1 MACDGL
7 ARWSGGLSSPMQPY
21 RGRINVVN
29 LQTRSDGGC
38 SEDLRAMHQR
48 IDIISLLYFEQACQ
62 FPLCETGCQARA
74 FVHWRLWAGCIEV
87 IQQPTEGAFGLQAP
101 RFA

>member
-1 MACDGL
+1 
-7 ARWSGGLSSPMQPY
+7 MQPY

-62 FPLCETGCQARA
+62 LPLRETG
-74 FVHWRLWAGCIEV
+74 
-87 IQQPTEGAFGLQAP
+87 
-101 RFA
+101 

>member
-7 ARWSGGLSSPMQPY
+7 ARWSGDLSSPMQPY

-38 SEDLRAMHQR
+38 SEDLRAMRQR
-48 IDIISLLYFEQACQ
+48 IDIISLLYFKKACQ
-62 FPLCETGCQARA
+62 L
-74 FVHWRLWAGCIEV
+74 
-87 IQQPTEGAFGLQAP
+87 QPYPMRNEPEA
-101 RFA
+101 